1 MPIFYYFSVAILPA
15 LPADLMEELRHLLP
29 DFSCAKCSGVAGWH
43 HRGKE
48 MRRKRNS
55 KLEERGEEGTNG
67 RTDKV
72 EHECRLQ
79 GCTFEDTYLEMADLF
94 PTSTNLLSQ
103 LLP

>member
-1 MPIFYYFSVAILPA
+1 
-15 LPADLMEELRHLLP
+15 
-29 DFSCAKCSGVAGWH
+29 
-43 HRGKE
+43 

-67 RTDKV
+67 GTDKV